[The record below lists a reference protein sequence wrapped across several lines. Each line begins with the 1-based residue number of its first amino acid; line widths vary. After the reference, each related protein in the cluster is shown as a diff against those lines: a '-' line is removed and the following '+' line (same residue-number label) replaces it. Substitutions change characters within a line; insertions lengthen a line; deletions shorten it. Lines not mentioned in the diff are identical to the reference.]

1 MALKEYTVDY
11 CISYYG
17 HMFEY
22 FDNNDGTHKFQMF
35 ILRSIGIFMT
45 L

>member
-17 HMFEY
+17 HTFEY
-22 FDNNDGTHKFQMF
+22 FDNNDGTQKFQMF
-35 ILRSIGIFMT
+35 ILIFC
-45 L
+45 LV